1 MKIHFHRLT
10 AVLLV
15 LVLLASSMSVFAVQA
30 AGYDHETPPMT
41 EYGFVTAD
49 DGVRIEYGTYGDP
62 DAPALL
68 LLPCN
73 GCDMHEYDSDL
84 IPELVKTHYVITVSP
99 RGTGKTAHGPQKLTF
114 ERDSADLICLLD
126 ALEIEKTSLFGYS
139 DGGNLALVFAV
150 EHIDRVERMAIQSAN
165 INTSGTKF
173 WYQIKNDL
181 RYLWLSILYQLH
193 PNEELL
199 VEKDILG
206 KMVGQPR
213 LLFHDLRKIT
223 VPVLHLFGQYD
234 MFYRLHFRLISAF
247 LPDVQD
253 VMIMDG
259 GHVSNWNHLDTVI
272 LPALLDFFAVEPAA
286 VS

>member
-1 MKIHFHRLT
+1 MRSVLRRLT
-10 AVLLV
+10 AAV
-15 LVLLASSMSVFAVQA
+15 LVCTLLLGGSFATSA
-30 AGYDHETPPMT
+30 AQQTGYDHETPPMT
-41 EYGFVTAD
+41 AYGFVTAD
-49 DGVRIEYGTYGDP
+49 DGVQIEYGTYGDP

-73 GCDMHEYDSDL
+73 GCDMHEYDRDL
-84 IPELVKTHYVITVSP
+84 IPELVKTHYIITVSP
-99 RGTGKTAHGPQKLTF
+99 RGTGNTAHGPVKLTF

-126 ALEIEKTSLFGYS
+126 TLGIEKTSVYGYS

-150 EHIDRVERMAIQSAN
+150 QHIDRVERIAIQSAN

-181 RYLWLSILYQLH
+181 RYLWLTIRYRIS
-193 PNEELL
+193 PSEELL
-199 VEKDILG
+199 VQKDILG

-213 LLFHDLRKIT
+213 LHFRDLRKIT

-234 MFYRLHFRLISAF
+234 MFYRLHFRLISAY
-247 LPDVQD
+247 LPDVRD

-259 GHVSNWNHLDTVI
+259 GHVANWEHLDTVI
-272 LPALLDFFAVEPAA
+272 LPALLEFFAV
-286 VS
+286 

>member
-1 MKIHFHRLT
+1 MT
-10 AVLLV
+10 A
-15 LVLLASSMSVFAVQA
+15 
-30 AGYDHETPPMT
+30 
-41 EYGFVTAD
+41 YGFVTAD
-49 DGVRIEYGTYGDP
+49 DGVQIEYGTYGDP

-73 GCDMHEYDSDL
+73 GCDMHEYDRDL
-84 IPELVKTHYVITVSP
+84 IPELVKTHYIITVSP
-99 RGTGKTAHGPQKLTF
+99 RGTGNTAHGPVKLTF

-126 ALEIEKTSLFGYS
+126 TLGIEKTSVYGYS

-150 EHIDRVERMAIQSAN
+150 QHIDRVEHIAIQSAN

-181 RYLWLSILYQLH
+181 RYLWLTIRYRIS
-193 PNEELL
+193 PSEELL
-199 VEKDILG
+199 VQKDILG

-213 LLFHDLRKIT
+213 LHFRDLRKIT

-234 MFYRLHFRLISAF
+234 MFYRLHFRLISAY
-247 LPDVQD
+247 LPDVRD

-259 GHVSNWNHLDTVI
+259 GHVANWEHLDTVI
-272 LPALLDFFAVEPAA
+272 LPALLEFFAV
-286 VS
+286 